1 MLKRRAICIAILLFS
16 LFGLGAEASFSIRF
30 FDKRVYVVG
39 QPIPLKLTLKNDGT
53 ETFRCKL
60 ADDKMYSVSFDLR
73 TASNRPIEP
82 SNSFIRKQARNQ
94 PVFYREVSI
103 EPGEE
108 YSFVEDLAPYVKLT
122 ESGVY
127 TLSCSFFPELAET
140 APPASPGATVAPVSA
155 TEAAAAPLV
164 SNRLMITLRPE
175 AGVSPVE
182 QRVDQETKEV
192 LQRESV
198 SPDEVVRRTIVA
210 RQQGKW
216 NAFFL
221 YMDLETMLLRDSTK
235 KSIYQRES
243 DEGRMRMI
251 ERYRAE
257 LMKQTVDNAIV
268 TIPTSFEIIDTKY
281 TPHQGQVRVMERF
294 KFGTYTERRE
304 YTYYLKTSDDIWYIY
319 DYSVSNKGTE

>member
-1 MLKRRAICIAILLFS
+1 
-16 LFGLGAEASFSIRF
+16 
-30 FDKRVYVVG
+30 VG

-53 ETFRCKL
+53 QTFRCKL
-60 ADDKMYSVSFDLR
+60 ADDKMFSVSFDLR
-73 TASNRPIEP
+73 TPSNRPIAP
-82 SNSFIRKQARNQ
+82 SNTFIRKQARNQ
-94 PVFYREVSI
+94 PIFYREVSI

-127 TLSCSFFPELAET
+127 SLTCSFYPELAET
-140 APPASPGATVAPVSA
+140 AVPASPGVAASVA
-155 TEAAAAPLV
+155 VEPLV
-164 SNRLMITLRPE
+164 SNRLMISVRPE
-175 AGVSPVE
+175 AGLSPVE
-182 QRVDQETKEV
+182 LRVDQDTKEV

-268 TIPTSFEIIDTKY
+268 TIPNSFDIIDTKY

-294 KFGTYTERRE
+294 KFGTYTELRE

-319 DYSVSNKGTE
+319 DYSVTNKGTE